1 MDHEHFAVTERQM
14 KRWELLRKVT
24 EGNLTLAA
32 VTPALGVSYR
42 QAQRLKA
49 KALAQGLRGLSH
61 GNRGRP
67 PANKAQP
74 QLRERVLALSQQRYR
89 GFNDTQFTEELASAE
104 GIVLGRETVRRWR
117 REAGI
122 RSKRRRRAPKHR
134 RRRPRELAEGLM
146 MLWDG
151 SPHRWFGPEQPPCC
165 LMAAIDDA
173 TGKVLALRFVP
184 HECAWAYLK
193 LLEEVIC
200 CWGVPASVYQDR
212 HTIHQ
217 RADDFWSLEEELA
230 GRQHPT
236 QVGAALEALAIT
248 AICANSPQA
257 KGRVERLF
265 GTLQDRLVALLAR
278 DGVAAIQA
286 ANAYVGNGFLE
297 AFNRQFAQ
305 APHCPEHAWRK
316 APASAELER
325 ILSLCYR
332 AMVGNDNAVRLD
344 GMVIDIP
351 PGPKGRSYARQR
363 VEVRQLLDGR
373 WRIYFQHQ
381 AIAEAPAT
389 EPVELIRTKRR
400 RKGVPGAYDA
410 VWVNLA
416 SRPGPTPPSAPETRA
431 APPTRT
437 ARRAGPGRGI
447 GATRIA

>member
-1 MDHEHFAVTERQM
+1 M
-14 KRWELLRKVT
+14 KRWQLLEKVRA
-24 EGNLTLAA
+24 GKLTLAA
-32 VTPALGVSYR
+32 VTPALGLSYR

-49 KALAQGLRGLSH
+49 KVQAQGLKGLSH
-61 GNRGRP
+61 GNRSRP
-67 PANKAQP
+67 PANKAP
-74 QLRERVLALSQQRYR
+74 QKLREQVLALSQERYR
-89 GFNDTQFTEELASAE
+89 QFNDTQFCQELASVE
-104 GIVLGRETVRRWR
+104 GIVVGRETVRRWR

-122 RSKRRRRAPKHR
+122 RPKRRRRPAKHR

-151 SPHRWFGPEQPPCC
+151 SPHRWFGPESVPCC

-184 HECAWAYLK
+184 QESAWAYLK
-193 LLEEVIC
+193 LLEQVILR
-200 CWGVPASVYQDR
+200 WGVPGSVYQDR

-217 RADDFWSLEEELA
+217 RSDDFWSLEEELA
-230 GRQHPT
+230 GRQDPT
-236 QVGAALEALAIT
+236 QVGAALEALQIT
-248 AICANSPQA
+248 AICAHSPQA

-265 GTLQDRLVALLAR
+265 ATLQDRLVALLAR
-278 DGVAAIQA
+278 DGVADIQA

-297 AFNRQFAQ
+297 SFNRQFAQ
-305 APHCPEHAWRK
+305 APYRPEPAWRK
-316 APASAELER
+316 APSPSELER

-332 AMVGNDNAVRLD
+332 ATVGNDNAVRLD
-344 GMVIDIP
+344 GLVIDIP

-373 WRIYFQHQ
+373 WRVYFQHQ

-389 EPVELIRTKRR
+389 EPVELIRAKRR
-400 RKGVPGAYDA
+400 RKGVRSAHDA
-410 VWVNLA
+410 IWVNLA
-416 SRPGPTPPSAPETRA
+416 SRPQASLPSPADQRV

>member
-1 MDHEHFAVTERQM
+1 MR
-14 KRWELLRKVT
+14 RWELLGKVMDRR
-24 EGNLTLAA
+24 LTLAA

-42 QAQRLKA
+42 QAKRL
-49 KALAQGLRGLSH
+49 LARAREKGLRGLGH

-67 PANKAQP
+67 PANKADQA
-74 QLRERVLALSQQRYR
+74 LRERVLALSQSQYPQ
-89 GFNDTQFTEELASAE
+89 FNDSHFCQQLAERES
-104 GIVLGRETVRRWR
+104 IVVSRDLVRRWR

-122 RSKRRRRAPKHR
+122 APKRKRRAPKHR

-151 SPHRWFGPEQPPCC
+151 SPHRWFGPDRPACC

-193 LLEEVIC
+193 LLEEVVTR
-200 CWGVPASVYQDR
+200 WGVPGCVYQDR
-212 HTIHQ
+212 HSIHQ

-230 GRQHPT
+230 GRQDPT

-248 AICANSPQA
+248 PICANSPQA

-278 DGVAAIQA
+278 DGVADIHA
-286 ANAYVGNGFLE
+286 ANAYVGNGFLDSYNE
-297 AFNRQFAQ
+297 RFAESPAQ
-305 APHCPEHAWRK
+305 PERAWRK
-316 APASAELER
+316 APHRAELER

-332 AMVGNDNAVRLD
+332 ATVGNDNAVRLD

-373 WRIYFQHQ
+373 WRVYFQSQ
-381 AIAEAPAT
+381 AVAEAPAT
-389 EPVELIRTKRR
+389 EPAELIRTKRR
-400 RKGVPGAYDA
+400 RKGIPGAYDA
-410 VWVNLA
+410 VYVNLA
-416 SRPGPTPPSAPETRA
+416 SAPPRPSAGAKPEPAADTRV
-431 APPTRT
+431 APPTHT

-447 GATRIA
+447 AATRIA

>member
-1 MDHEHFAVTERQM
+1 MDHDHFAVTERQM

-24 EGNLTLAA
+24 EGRLTLAA
-32 VTPALGVSYR
+32 VRPALAVSYR

-49 KALAQGLRGLSH
+49 RVMTQGLKGLSH
-61 GNRGRP
+61 GNRGRV
-67 PANKAQP
+67 PANKADGKLKEQ
-74 QLRERVLALSQQRYR
+74 VLALSQERYR
-89 GFNDTQFTEELASAE
+89 GFNDTQFCEELASAE

-122 RSKRRRRAPKHR
+122 RPKRRRRPAKHR

-151 SPHRWFGPEQPPCC
+151 SPHRWFGPESVPCC

-193 LLEEVIC
+193 LLEEVIVR
-200 CWGVPASVYQDR
+200 WGVPGSVYQDR

-217 RADDFWSLEEELA
+217 RSDDFWSLEEELA
-230 GRQHPT
+230 GRQDPT
-236 QVGAALEALAIT
+236 QVGAALEALQIT

-265 GTLQDRLVALLAR
+265 CTLQDRLVALLAR
-278 DGVAAIQA
+278 DGIADIHA

-305 APHCPEHAWRK
+305 APHRPEQAWRK
-316 APASAELER
+316 APAPVELER

-332 AMVGNDNAVRLD
+332 VTVGNDNAVRLD

-351 PGPKGRSYARQR
+351 PAPKARSYARQR

-373 WRIYFQHQ
+373 WRVYFQRQ
-381 AIAEAPAT
+381 PIAEAPAS
-389 EPVELIRTKRR
+389 EPAELIRTKRK
-400 RKGVPGAYDA
+400 RKGMRGAYDA

-416 SRPGPTPPSAPETRA
+416 SRPQSGALSPPGNRLAPPSPTP
-431 APPTRT
+431 
-437 ARRAGPGRGI
+437 RRAGPGGRI

>member
-14 KRWELLRKVT
+14 KRWDLLQKVLDRK
-24 EGNLTLAA
+24 LTLAA
-32 VTPALGVSYR
+32 VAPVLGVSYR

-61 GNRGRP
+61 GNRGRRP
-67 PANKAQP
+67 VNAAAP
-74 QLRERVLALSQQRYR
+74 QLRERVLALSQEHYR
-89 GFNDTQFTEELASAE
+89 AFNDTHFCQELARCE
-104 GIVLGRETVRRWR
+104 GISLGRETVRRWR

-122 RSKRRRRAPKHR
+122 RPKR

-151 SPHRWFGPEQPPCC
+151 SPHRWFGQEHPACC

-173 TGKVLALRFVP
+173 TSTVLALRFVP

-193 LLEEVIC
+193 LLEDVIT

-230 GRQHPT
+230 GRQAPT

-248 AICANSPQA
+248 AICAQSPQA

-278 DGVAAIQA
+278 EGITEIPA
-286 ANAYVGNGFLE
+286 ANAYLSNGFLA
-297 AFNRQFAQ
+297 AFNDQFAQ
-305 APHCPEHAWRK
+305 DPHSTERAWRT
-316 APASAELER
+316 PPPPGELQR

-332 AMVGNDNAVRLD
+332 VIVANDNAVRLA

-351 PGPKGRSYARQR
+351 PGPQGRSYARQA
-363 VEVRQLLDGR
+363 VEVRQLLDGS
-373 WRIYFQHQ
+373 WRVYCQGR
-381 AIAEAPAT
+381 AIAHAPAS
-389 EPVELIRTKRR
+389 EPVELIRAKRKR
-400 RKGVPGAYDA
+400 PGVRGAFDA
-410 VWVNLA
+410 AWVNLA
-416 SRPGPTPPSAPETRA
+416 SAPPRTGPEPSPAPVQETRA